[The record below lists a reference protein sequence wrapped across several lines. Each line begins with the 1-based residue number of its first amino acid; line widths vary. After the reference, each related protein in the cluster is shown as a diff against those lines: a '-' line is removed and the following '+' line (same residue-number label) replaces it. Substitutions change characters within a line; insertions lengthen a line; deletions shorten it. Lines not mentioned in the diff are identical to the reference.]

1 MSKDDSDGFR
11 LTKEKNTSLA
21 SIKNGSESPLYTS
34 STPTERHPGQITV
47 SGKAATNYAN
57 ITRAQ
62 YDDWLERFYP
72 KQKELMESTQTGALL
87 KEQLARVDENF
98 DSANQAAQ
106 VANNNQLARYGIAAS
121 QDLSAQAK
129 GALANVTSKNSL
141 REYEKDRSMSVL
153 SGSGK
158 SNLSQLEV

>member
-1 MSKDDSDGFR
+1 MSRDDSDNYRRSQERAGV
-11 LTKEKNTSLA
+11 LA
-21 SIKNGSESPLYTS
+21 RYNSGAESNQYTS
-34 STPTERHPGQITV
+34 STETEKYSGQIGV
-47 SGKAATNYAN
+47 SGKAAKNYAN
-57 ITRAQ
+57 VTRAQ

-72 KQKELMESTQTGALL
+72 KQKELMESTQTGTLL

-106 VANNNQLARYGIAAS
+106 VANNNQLARYGIAGS
-121 QDLSAQAK
+121 QDSSAQAK